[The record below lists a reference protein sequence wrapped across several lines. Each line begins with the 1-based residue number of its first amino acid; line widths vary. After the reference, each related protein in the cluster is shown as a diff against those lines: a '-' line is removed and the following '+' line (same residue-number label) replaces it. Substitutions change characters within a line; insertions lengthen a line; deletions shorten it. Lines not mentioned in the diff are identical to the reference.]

1 MINVILC
8 DSTSNDIQLSKELLH
23 SCPSINIVATSCS
36 STELLNLLQN
46 KLDADV
52 IILDI
57 ALPFTNS
64 LTLIKDITMYHPNY
78 KVLIHSLIDNFE
90 IIKLSISFGAN
101 GFLYKRDIVPCFLE
115 EAIYHIH
122 EKGYYTN
129 LILHKGIFDLAK
141 QQKPKL
147 PEIGIYSITRQ
158 EEKVLK
164 LLHTDYTYKEIAVS
178 LGMKPRTVEWHVDNI
193 FSKLGVTTRAGAINA
208 SIFKA

>member
-90 IIKLSISFGAN
+90 IIVQSLGPDAHKGSSISLF
-101 GFLYKRDIVPCFLE
+101 
-115 EAIYHIH
+115 
-122 EKGYYTN
+122 YYTA
-129 LILHKGIFDLAK
+129 I
-141 QQKPKL
+141 
-147 PEIGIYSITRQ
+147 
-158 EEKVLK
+158 
-164 LLHTDYTYKEIAVS
+164 S
-178 LGMKPRTVEWHVDNI
+178 LQCL
-193 FSKLGVTTRAGAINA
+193 S
-208 SIFKA
+208 